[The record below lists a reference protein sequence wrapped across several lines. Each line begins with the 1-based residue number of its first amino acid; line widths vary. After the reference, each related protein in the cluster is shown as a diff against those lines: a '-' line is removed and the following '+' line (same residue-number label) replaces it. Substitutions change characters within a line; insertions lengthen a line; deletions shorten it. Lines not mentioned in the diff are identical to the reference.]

1 MTRSGDP
8 TNPNSPASFG
18 PPYDGIFPGDPIS
31 RESALRAITING
43 ARFLR
48 AEESVGSVEV
58 GKLAD
63 LVVLEKNYFEVPA
76 EEIGRQRVLLTM
88 VGGEVVFAAGDA
100 QAAFGITPTFPNL
113 GQSDGVG
120 QLNSRAIGG
129 FDRRDL
135 STEGVAAVSRLR
147 RRGHCPHKHHG

>member
-1 MTRSGDP
+1 MTRTGDP

-48 AEESVGSVEV
+48 AEAAIGSLEV
-58 GKLAD
+58 GKMAD
-63 LVVLEKNYFEVPA
+63 LIVLERNYFEVPE

-88 VGGEVVFAAGDA
+88 VGGEVVFATDNA
-100 QAAFGITPTFPNL
+100 QSEFGVTPKFPNL
-113 GQSDGVG
+113 SQTDG
-120 QLNSRAIGG
+120 QLNRRAMGG

-135 STEGVAAVSRLR
+135 SREGVAAVSILR
-147 RRGHCPHKHHG
+147 RRGQCPHKHHV